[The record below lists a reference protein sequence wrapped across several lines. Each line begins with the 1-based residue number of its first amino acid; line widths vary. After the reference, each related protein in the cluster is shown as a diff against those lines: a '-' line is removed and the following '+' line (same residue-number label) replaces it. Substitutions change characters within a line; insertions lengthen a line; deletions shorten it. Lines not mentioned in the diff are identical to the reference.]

1 VIGRACLYAAAC
13 PSNCLQCTVN
23 SAGGAAEC
31 DTDKCRS
38 GYGLKE
44 SDKTCVSK
52 CPLPRV
58 SYLLLSH
65 HTVVWLGHLV
75 YCVFGCLS
83 FCNFLFVRLR
93 ISQRRRMGREI
104 FASVLAYY
112 PDRSSPV
119 LVNVSS
125 REVTG
130 AAALRRE

>member
-1 VIGRACLYAAAC
+1 MIRTSVGQATDSRNPTRRASVSILY
-13 PSNCLQCTVN
+13 P
-23 SAGGAAEC
+23 
-31 DTDKCRS
+31 
-38 GYGLKE
+38 
-44 SDKTCVSK
+44 
-52 CPLPRV
+52 V